1 MPVIPKIECS
11 EAMKVIFEGV
21 EYALSAGVN
30 YITDILIGNGEYH
43 LQFSGKG
50 TVTVIY
56 RGGSL

>member
-11 EAMKVIFEGV
+11 TAMKVIFEGV
-21 EYALSAGVN
+21 EYDLSAGVN

-43 LQFSGKG
+43 LQFAGKG